1 MILTGTRHKTFIIDN
16 VTFTLEMYMNH
27 EKKLILIAIGAF
39 VTLSLLVFP
48 STNMIAYSQSE
59 NQTEGKEQA
68 QEKLFELAQKFNK
81 ILKDSNV
88 NLTLPQNGDLS
99 SKLQELKDS
108 GAFKELSEKF
118 SQAVQELGQGNKTE
132 ELKQEAGADLSTL
145 MQKLQSLRNNSTQ

>member
-1 MILTGTRHKTFIIDN
+1 
-16 VTFTLEMYMNH
+16 MYMNH
-27 EKKLILIAIGAF
+27 ERKLILIAIGAF
-39 VTLSLLVFP
+39 VTLSLFVFP

-59 NQTEGKEQA
+59 NKTQGNEQA

-99 SKLQELKDS
+99 AKLQELKDS

-132 ELKQEAGADLSTL
+132 ELKEQAGADLGKL
-145 MQKLQSLRNNSTQ
+145 IQKLQDLRNNSTQ

>member
-1 MILTGTRHKTFIIDN
+1 
-16 VTFTLEMYMNH
+16 MNP
-27 EKKLILIAIGAF
+27 ERKLILIAIGAF
-39 VTLSLLVFP
+39 ATLSLFVFP
-48 STNMIAYSQSE
+48 STNMMAYSQSE
-59 NQTEGKEQA
+59 NKTQGNEQA

-99 SKLQELKDS
+99 AKLQELKDS

-132 ELKQEAGADLSTL
+132 ELKQEAGADLGKL
-145 MQKLQSLRNNSTQ
+145 IQKLQDLKNNSTQ

>member
-1 MILTGTRHKTFIIDN
+1 
-16 VTFTLEMYMNH
+16 MYMNP
-27 EKKLILIAIGAF
+27 ERKLILIAIGAF
-39 VTLSLLVFP
+39 ATLSLFVFP
-48 STNMIAYSQSE
+48 STNMMAYSQSE
-59 NQTEGKEQA
+59 NKTQGKEQA

-99 SKLQELKDS
+99 AKLQELKDS

>member
-1 MILTGTRHKTFIIDN
+1 
-16 VTFTLEMYMNH
+16 MYMNH
-27 EKKLILIAIGAF
+27 ERKLILIAIGAF
-39 VTLSLLVFP
+39 VTLSLFVFP

-59 NQTEGKEQA
+59 NKTQGKEQA

-88 NLTLPQNGDLS
+88 NLTLPQNGVLS

>member
-1 MILTGTRHKTFIIDN
+1 
-16 VTFTLEMYMNH
+16 MYMNP
-27 EKKLILIAIGAF
+27 ERKLILIAIGAF
-39 VTLSLLVFP
+39 ATLSLFVFP
-48 STNMIAYSQSE
+48 STNMMAYSQSE
-59 NQTEGKEQA
+59 NKTQGNEQA

-132 ELKQEAGADLSTL
+132 ELKQEAGADLGKL
-145 MQKLQSLRNNSTQ
+145 IQKLQDLRNNSTQ